1 MTQTLP
7 RPITEY
13 IEASNTFDGDR
24 LIAAFA
30 DDALVNDARREFWGT
45 DAIKRWS
52 DREVIGDKVTIDVKK
67 VKEHYGDFVV
77 DAVVD
82 EEFDKTNPP
91 YIVILTHYFT
101 VSDDKIVSLIIIRNT
116 SVEYSDT
123 QGRRWGCSPRLSSA
137 RAG

>member
-7 RPITEY
+7 KPITEY

-52 DREVIGDKVTIDVKK
+52 DKEVIGDKVAIDVKK

-82 EEFDKTNPP
+82 EEFDKANPP
-91 YIVILTHYFT
+91 YTVILTHYFT
-101 VSDDKIVSLIIIRNT
+101 VNDDKIVSLIIIRNT
-116 SVEYSDT
+116 PVD
-123 QGRRWGCSPRLSSA
+123 
-137 RAG
+137 

>member
-1 MTQTLP
+1 MTMTSTLP
-7 RPITEY
+7 RPVTEY

-52 DREVIGDKVTIDVKK
+52 EVEVIGDKVTIDVME
-67 VKEHYGDFVV
+67 VKEHYGDFIV

-82 EEFDKTNPP
+82 EEFVTTNPP

-116 SVEYSDT
+116 RVD
-123 QGRRWGCSPRLSSA
+123 
-137 RAG
+137 

>member
-7 RPITEY
+7 KPITEY
-13 IEASNTFDGDR
+13 IEASNTFDGHR

-52 DREVIGDKVTIDVKK
+52 DKEVIGDKVTMDVKN

-77 DAVVD
+77 DALVD

-91 YIVILTHYFT
+91 YIVNLTHYFT
-101 VSDDKIVSLIIIRNT
+101 VSDDKIVKLIIIRNT
-116 SVEYSDT
+116 AVK
-123 QGRRWGCSPRLSSA
+123 
-137 RAG
+137 

>member
-7 RPITEY
+7 KPITEY

-45 DAIKRWS
+45 EAIKRWS
-52 DREVIGDKVTIDVKK
+52 DTEVIGDKVTIDVKK

-77 DAVVD
+77 DALVD

-91 YIVILTHYFT
+91 YVVTLTHYFT
-101 VSDDKIVSLIIIRNT
+101 VSDNKIVSLIIIRNT
-116 SVEYSDT
+116 SVD
-123 QGRRWGCSPRLSSA
+123 
-137 RAG
+137 

>member
-7 RPITEY
+7 KPITEY

-45 DAIKRWS
+45 AAIKRWS
-52 DREVIGDKVTIDVKK
+52 DTEVIGDKVTIDVKK

-77 DAVVD
+77 DAIVD
-82 EEFDKTNPP
+82 EEFVETNPP
-91 YIVILTHYFT
+91 YIVVLTHYFT
-101 VSDDKIVSLIIIRNT
+101 VSDDKIVSLIIIRNMR
-116 SVEYSDT
+116 VE
-123 QGRRWGCSPRLSSA
+123 
-137 RAG
+137 

>member
-7 RPITEY
+7 KPITEY

-30 DDALVNDARREFWGT
+30 ADALVNDARREFWGT

-52 DREVIGDKVTIDVKK
+52 DREVIGDRVTMDIKK

-77 DAVVD
+77 DAIVD

-91 YIVILTHYFT
+91 YIVTLAHYFT

-116 SVEYSDT
+116 PVE
-123 QGRRWGCSPRLSSA
+123 
-137 RAG
+137 